1 MEEKEKTKREMLI
14 ESILEKTNKY
24 TKEQLEKI
32 LDEKE
37 DKILQSVLR
46 QTNLDIEVAKKML
59 EENHYDGIKVIKQHF
74 GIRDKEQSDKV
85 SVNQQVY
92 REIRGFMDF
101 AAKKYRYTKEL
112 EKRREE
118 MLEYL
123 KNKNSGLDAINET
136 DENNTDEN
144 NTDENNTDINK

>member
-1 MEEKEKTKREMLI
+1 MNEKEKSKRDILI

-24 TKEQLEKI
+24 TKEEVEKI

-37 DKILQSVLR
+37 ELILQSVLR
-46 QTNLDIEVAKKML
+46 QTNLDRDTAKTML
-59 EENHYDGIKVIKQHF
+59 QDNDYDGIKVIKQHF
-74 GIRDKEQSDKV
+74 GIKDKINNDKV

-92 REIRGFMDF
+92 KEIRGFMDN
-101 AAKKYRYTKEL
+101 AAKKYRVSKEL

-123 KNKNSGLDAINET
+123 KTKQNSLDTINEN
-136 DENNTDEN
+136 DEDKN
-144 NTDENNTDINK
+144 

>member
-32 LDEKE
+32 LDDKE
-37 DKILQSVLR
+37 EQILQSVLR
-46 QTNLDIEVAKKML
+46 QTNLDADVAKKML

-74 GIRDKEQSDKV
+74 GIKDKEQPDQV

-92 REIRGFMDF
+92 REIRGFMDN

-123 KNKNSGLDAINET
+123 KNINSGLDVINET

-144 NTDENNTDINK
+144 

>member
-1 MEEKEKTKREMLI
+1 MNEKEKSKRDILI
-14 ESILEKTNKY
+14 ESILEKTNQY

-37 DKILQSVLR
+37 EQILESVLR
-46 QTNLDIEVAKKML
+46 QTNLDRDTAKTML
-59 EENHYDGIKVIKQHF
+59 QDNDYDGIKVIKQHF
-74 GIRDKEQSDKV
+74 GIKDKVNNDKV

-92 REIRGFMDF
+92 KEIRGFMDN
-101 AAKKYRYTKEL
+101 AAKKYRVSKEL

-123 KNKNSGLDAINET
+123 KSKENSLDTINEN
-136 DENNTDEN
+136 DED
-144 NTDENNTDINK
+144 